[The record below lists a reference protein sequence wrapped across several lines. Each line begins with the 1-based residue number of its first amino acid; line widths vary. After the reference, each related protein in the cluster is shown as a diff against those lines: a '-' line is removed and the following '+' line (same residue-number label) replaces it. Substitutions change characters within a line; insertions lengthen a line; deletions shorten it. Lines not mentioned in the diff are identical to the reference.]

1 VLCTHFARHVGA
13 CFATGGREDYIG
25 SEVSD
30 TDETVAGR
38 APFRVGGWLVEP
50 SLNRL
55 SRGDSA
61 VRLDFKAMELLVFL
75 AEHAGEVLS
84 KRRLVDS
91 VWKIEVIADGTL
103 THAIA
108 QLRKSLG
115 DSARSPTF
123 IETIPK
129 RGYRLIAPVRMTD
142 VAVPVPRHDASR
154 FRLAAHDGETAL
166 AEGENLIGRDRTAVV
181 RIDCPGVSR
190 RHARILIEGDT
201 AVLEDLGSKNGTFL
215 AGRQLVQPARLSHG
229 DEIRI
234 GQSVARFTLVVEDSP
249 TSSRD

>member
-1 VLCTHFARHVGA
+1 MPNPADT
-13 CFATGGREDYIG
+13 ATRRD
-25 SEVSD
+25 
-30 TDETVAGR
+30 
-38 APFRVGGWLVEP
+38 FRVGDWLVEP
-50 SLNRL
+50 ALNRL
-55 SRGDSA
+55 SQGDSEA
-61 VRLDFKAMELLVFL
+61 RLDLKTMDLLVFL

-84 KRRLVDS
+84 KQRLVDS
-91 VWKIEVIADGTL
+91 VWEVEVIADGTL

-115 DSARSPTF
+115 DNARSPSY

-129 RGYRLIAPVRMTD
+129 RGYRLIAAVRMTD
-142 VAVPVPRHDASR
+142 VVAPVHRFTASR

-166 AEGENLIGRDRTAVV
+166 VEGENLIGRDRKASI

-190 RHARILIEGDT
+190 RHARIVVEGGT

-215 AGRQLVQPARLSHG
+215 AGRQLAQPARLAHG

-234 GQSVARFTLVVEDSP
+234 GQTVARFTFVVDDSP
-249 TSSRD
+249 APSGD